1 MGSWEI
7 LYWSLNVTG
16 VIQSRG
22 MGQMQH
28 IGARRNKNFSKK
40 TQSKEITWETQE
52 GWKNNV
58 KMEHL
63 APSRD

>member
-40 TQSKEITWETQE
+40 TQSKEITWETQD
-52 GWKNNV
+52 G
-58 KMEHL
+58 
-63 APSRD
+63 